1 MAATTASP
9 SAWGPAKSGSS
20 VPMMSR
26 AGHLTVGSRAA
37 AAGLAVAAPQRGL
50 RTQGS
55 QARAVIGIQAVQEFL
70 RDVEEHG
77 QVRFCELPGD
87 HFLEH
92 APIGL
97 PG

>member
-1 MAATTASP
+1 MCPERLVLRARGDGRWPACRFCVLYRVSWTRPRWRGGLGSGRP
-9 SAWGPAKSGSS
+9 SG
-20 VPMMSR
+20 
-26 AGHLTVGSRAA
+26 
-37 AAGLAVAAPQRGL
+37 GLAD
-50 RTQGS
+50 TKCS

-70 RDVEEHG
+70 RDVEEHA
-77 QVRFCELPGD
+77 QVRFGELPGD